1 MSADTFCRKITAI
14 MSADVVG
21 YGKLMGD
28 DEAATVKALSLNKNI
43 TAALIGQHRAESYRR
58 LGRYQ
63 EAIDTCKIL
72 LEGNPH
78 ATHALRAYITLTCAH
93 SALGR
98 EKDARKAVA
107 QILKTK
113 P

>member
-1 MSADTFCRKITAI
+1 M
-14 MSADVVG
+14 
-21 YGKLMGD
+21 L
-28 DEAATVKALSLNKNI
+28 LSRL
-43 TAALIGQHRAESYRR
+43 AESYRR

-63 EAIDTCKIL
+63 EAIDTCRIL

-78 ATHALRAYITLTCAH
+78 ATHALRAYITLTCAY

-107 QILKTK
+107 QILKTMPEFTLEDQIK
-113 P
+113 ADSFIGLSMLDWFLVNEADKILFDQALDQARHQ